1 MRTLLENITFIKG
14 VEYLII
20 VAFCFGFIALWL
32 LVHTKEK
39 EAMRRV
45 VSVVIPM
52 SLIFG
57 GAAIVLATYFNP
69 EATDTSAV
77 PGSVLPEHYS
87 NYNNYSNYS
96 NYSNGSPAATYGQ
109 DGWLN
114 VNNSEY
120 LEINYG
126 SATKFHQEM
135 SGKLSCQECHHN
147 SKDEIRACSDCHERP
162 FDPQNSS
169 KPGLKAAYHQQ
180 CMSCHSDVFDG
191 PESCTFCHTKDAST
205 NIQASA
211 RPHQLTWENC
221 SNCHKDGIPGGQ
233 ETKIV
238 YHDNC
243 LKCHTKEIAGAA
255 KVPAD
260 HAGRDSNTCQGCHK
274 PGGG

>member
-1 MRTLLENITFIKG
+1 MKTLLENITFIKG

-32 LVHTKEK
+32 LVHTREK

-57 GAAIVLATYFNP
+57 GAAIVLATYFSP
-69 EATDTSAV
+69 EDTAT
-77 PGSVLPEHYS
+77 
-87 NYNNYSNYS
+87 
-96 NYSNGSPAATYGQ
+96 PA
-109 DGWLN
+109 DRWLN

-135 SGKLSCQECHHN
+135 SGKLSCQACHHN
-147 SKDEIRACSDCHERP
+147 SKGEIRACSDCHERP

-191 PESCTFCHTKDAST
+191 PESCTFCHTKDASA

-221 SNCHKDGIPGGQ
+221 NNCHKDGIPGGQ

-255 KVPAD
+255 GIPAD
-260 HAGRDSNTCQGCHK
+260 HAGRDSNTCQGCHR